1 MLAGTKDGESWGFYF
16 GDQKESLKKYF
27 ELTDDEHTALMRGQC
42 QGKVIVFHD
51 DKKPTLEDPP
61 PPTEAE
67 LAEREI
73 RELKRFLNETDYVA
87 IKIAEGAVS
96 PDESEKYAEI
106 IRKRKESRTRINEL
120 EKKIN

>member
-1 MLAGTKDGESWGFYF
+1 MLAGTKDGKNWGFYF

-61 PPTEAE
+61 PPTESEVATS
-67 LAEREI
+67 RI
-73 RELKRFLNETDYVA
+73 RELKTFLRETDYVA
-87 IKIAEGAVS
+87 IKIAEGVADS
-96 PDESEKYAEI
+96 SEYEETLEKRRDTRAE
-106 IRKRKESRTRINEL
+106 INEL
-120 EKKIN
+120 EKKLAE

>member
-1 MLAGTKDGESWGFYF
+1 MLAGTKDGKNWGVYF

-61 PPTEAE
+61 PPTESE
-67 LAEREI
+67 LATWRI
-73 RELKRFLNETDYVA
+73 RELKSFLKETDYVA
-87 IKIAEGAVS
+87 IKIAEGVADS
-96 PDESEKYAEI
+96 SEYEETLKKRRDTRAE
-106 IRKRKESRTRINEL
+106 INEL
-120 EKKIN
+120 EKKLAE